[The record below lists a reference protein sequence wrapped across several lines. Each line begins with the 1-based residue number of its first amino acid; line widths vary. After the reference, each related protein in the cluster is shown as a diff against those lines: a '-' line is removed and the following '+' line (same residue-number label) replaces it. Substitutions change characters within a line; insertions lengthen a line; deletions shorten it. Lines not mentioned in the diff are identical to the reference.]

1 MKRHLLIYTVA
12 GLFLAS
18 CSSTVD
24 RTATAFGGGWG
35 MSEKKESYQ
44 SKTEKS
50 AETTAQKKQ
59 QPEEIQSAIV
69 VEAIGQN
76 QAGQNQLGEKASL
89 ASLKKTVKE
98 SVEYKELNAVE
109 KIIINKALNKAEK
122 EISKKPVTHTKST
135 EKKAV
140 NSGGLSQNEMIIA
153 ALLCLF
159 LGGLGAH
166 RFYLGY
172 TTIGIIQLLTGGG
185 CGIWV
190 LIDLIRILTGDL
202 GRNPNK
208 PL

>member
-44 SKTEKS
+44 AKAEKS
-50 AETTAQKKQ
+50 TETTAQKNQ
-59 QPEEIQSAIV
+59 
-69 VEAIGQN
+69 QN
-76 QAGQNQLGEKASL
+76 QEVQTSDVETTVPTEVVQNQLGEKASM
-89 ASLKKTVKE
+89 ATLKKAVKE

-109 KIIINKALNKAEK
+109 KIIVNKALNKAER
-122 EISKKPVTHTKST
+122 EVAKKPVTHTKST

-140 NSGGLSQNEMIIA
+140 NAGGLSQNEMIIA
-153 ALLCLF
+153 ALLCFF

-185 CGIWV
+185 CGIWI